1 VARFPA
7 KSHDQARKG
16 HTPSRLLKKNS
27 GVSPRH
33 SRTERNASDET
44 DAPSPS
50 RAKSFRP
57 FRFRELVKLPLR
69 KRGEQSAVRREST
82 RARARFNWPA
92 LLGDPLSFRSSMTI
106 SLLFFSGLS
115 SRRVDERRDERAS
128 RARTEIPKR
137 RRSRG
142 RDARDRRARLA
153 RTKG

>member
-82 RARARFNWPA
+82 RARAFQLACIAGRSIIVQVVDDDISSL
-92 LLGDPLSFRSSMTI
+92 LLGPVVST
-106 SLLFFSGLS
+106 
-115 SRRVDERRDERAS
+115 SR
-128 RARTEIPKR
+128 
-137 RRSRG
+137 
-142 RDARDRRARLA
+142 
-153 RTKG
+153 